1 MWKDPKAKKE
11 TLSKLKKIEKGELTS
26 RNQKSLQGFKK
37 LKEYKFNKIRIIV
50 EPGQKGAPEQIV
62 GIVKRSR
69 LNDLMKPFKNKFK

>member
-11 TLSKLKKIEKGELTS
+11 TLSKLEKIEKGELTS
-26 RNQKSLQGFKK
+26 RNQKSLQGFQK

-69 LNDLMKPFKNKFK
+69 LTNLMKTFKNKFK